1 MKTPVTGI
9 SEFTISDISANAGR
23 AKPTKDFHVVNST
36 ELPYTESMTRP
47 SRSDHF
53 TIALVSAGECSV
65 YVNLVRYSLQENS
78 LFVIPPGMVRQF
90 EKKSDDFG
98 YMLLEFTRDFLGAA
112 ELHKKHID
120 ALTYF
125 SSQSDPHLPLSVTE
139 ADMLR
144 QLMLFL
150 QQKDLSDTNYPFRD
164 EVIHHAFNLF
174 MFEMGAQ
181 FKKYR
186 GNDIVQLTR
195 KEELLMSFVKILS
208 QHFKEERSVQY
219 YADQL
224 FVTPKHLT
232 KTVKEITNKTCGEFI
247 DDMVIS
253 EAKILLDDHALSIGN
268 VADALHFSDQFFFSK
283 FFKNKTGLNPSEYR
297 RII

>member
-1 MKTPVTGI
+1 
-9 SEFTISDISANAGR
+9 
-23 AKPTKDFHVVNST
+23 
-36 ELPYTESMTRP
+36 
-47 SRSDHF
+47 
-53 TIALVSAGECSV
+53 
-65 YVNLVRYSLQENS
+65 
-78 LFVIPPGMVRQF
+78 MVRQF
-90 EKKSDDFG
+90 ERKSDDFG
-98 YMLLEFTRDFLGAA
+98 YMLLEFTKDFLGAA

-125 SSQSDPHLPLSVTE
+125 SSQSDPHLPLSVSE

-150 QQKDLSDTNYPFRD
+150 LQKDLSDTNYPFRD

-283 FFKNKTGLNPSEYR
+283 FFKNKTGQNPSEYR